1 MRYEMTLDLAILIAC
16 VVITIC
22 LRIFKP
28 NLIIETLASSV
39 LIVMLA
45 FYPIARGFDKMDWL
59 NWFCFVLLMTHS
71 LILHVVNVFLL
82 AEKKN

>member
-1 MRYEMTLDLAILIAC
+1 MTLDMAILIAC
-16 VVITIC
+16 AAIAIW

-28 NLIIETLASSV
+28 NFIIETFASTV
-39 LIVMLA
+39 MIVMIA
-45 FYPIARGFDKMDWL
+45 FYPIARGFDKMDLVSWI
-59 NWFCFVLLMTHS
+59 FFALLMTHS